1 MVKFISLY
9 TGKFV
14 KSTLVFIKE
23 IYKMHSSNVIFLLNR
38 CSIVGL
44 VASTFRNWQ
53 IPLAPLV
60 TCFGLDCLKSF
71 LVFRLHTVCDI
82 SKGWLLKITIST
94 LELSV
99 PMKYVG

>member
-14 KSTLVFIKE
+14 ESTLVSIKD
-23 IYKMHSSNVIFLLNR
+23 IYKMHSSNVIFLLNC
-38 CSIVGL
+38 CSIVSL
-44 VASTFRNWQ
+44 VSSTVRNWQ

-60 TCFGLDCLKSF
+60 TCFGLDSLKSF
-71 LVFRLHTVCDI
+71 LVFCLHTMCDI
-82 SKGWLLKITIST
+82 SKGWLLKITTLT

-99 PMKYVG
+99 SMKYVG